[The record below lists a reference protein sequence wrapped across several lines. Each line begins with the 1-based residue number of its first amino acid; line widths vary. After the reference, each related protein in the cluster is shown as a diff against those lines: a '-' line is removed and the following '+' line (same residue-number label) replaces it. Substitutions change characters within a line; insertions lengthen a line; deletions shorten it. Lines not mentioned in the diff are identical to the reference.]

1 MRVRLA
7 GVLVAVAALCAVLA
21 GAAVAQQPPN
31 FATPEPTE
39 TATPT
44 PEPTPTPEEKRQ
56 ARLRKRKI
64 VKRVY
69 RDYEKDGRVDAC
81 EHSRT
86 ALKRTLESI
95 NDEYDAAF
103 PDFREAVRAALKDY
117 KQENERCAREEAEAE
132 ATPTP
137 TPTSTPTPTPAPTA
151 APTTSPPSSDGGSAA
166 PPPPVSPGSGG
177 GGGDK
182 GGAKPPPEKAP
193 PPSEGDVSPVQ
204 PSPTPSPTATPAGP
218 PETRLVVTR
227 PGDRGGAA
235 ALDLARGPARLRGR
249 PGERLLD
256 QHRAARLGGLGAQ
269 RRALVGRRAHHHGVG
284 AGDRGLGACDGR
296 PRDHARDRRRV
307 GVPGGDEPEVRLGR
321 EHAEQV
327 RDVGV
332 GAAEER
338 EVDRHAGRAT
348 ARDAASPRSRPT
360 RRWRGRRPRATRGP
374 SRPAGRRGARRARR
388 RP

>member
-227 PGDRGGAA
+227 PGDRGSLLVPALLLAA
-235 ALDLARGPARLRGR
+235 ALVGLALTGASAL
-249 PGERLLD
+249 
-256 QHRAARLGGLGAQ
+256 AARRGGRLAGWGHAWREAAYRATGAW
-269 RRALVGRRAHHHGVG
+269 
-284 AGDRGLGACDGR
+284 GDF
-296 PRDHARDRRRV
+296 
-307 GVPGGDEPEVRLGR
+307 GDWLRLGR
-321 EHAEQV
+321 
-327 RDVGV
+327 
-332 GAAEER
+332 
-338 EVDRHAGRAT
+338 
-348 ARDAASPRSRPT
+348 
-360 RRWRGRRPRATRGP
+360 
-374 SRPAGRRGARRARR
+374 
-388 RP
+388 